1 METMQRL
8 EKTQETAPRTRARGH
23 LSLVE
28 WSGETGEQAPQA
40 DVPELTDPFRRTGAD
55 RFYTGGILLLMAAIA
70 LAVAA
75 SFARL

>member
-1 METMQRL
+1 MATMQRV
-8 EKTQETAPRTRARGH
+8 EKTQETAPRTRAHGH

-28 WSGETGEQAPQA
+28 WNVEAKAPETAAPQQA
-40 DVPELTDPFRRTGAD
+40 DPMRRTGAD
-55 RFYTGGILLLMAAIA
+55 RLYTGGVLLLMAAIA